1 MAHPH
6 NSANMVAERGRPRV
20 AERIVDVLVPPIME
34 EIVKVVKTFLQ
45 EQISERIRT
54 QIVDVYE
61 SPVVEQVTAVPKT
74 SSRDRTLKCTA
85 EQILDVL
92 VPEMAKQLVEVR
104 GTVSQDRIQQR
115 IVEQIVDAPVMQAM
129 EELAEVSMV
138 FSQDRIQRRI
148 VEQIIPATLLT
159 EMIIDVPVIQT
170 PEKTQQAMNTYVQH
184 VVDTVEVERPKIID
198 GTVQKPI
205 IQEKINPVT
214 KHVEVS
220 LSQFTD
226 KAMDIPVVA
235 QRQISRETVQK
246 STEIPQLRYC
256 DQVVD
261 VPVKLAAQ
269 VPRVLVVEKTTE
281 ILQFGAAELLKFN
294 TSKPGDEQIS
304 LKEYVDRTKERLD
317 LGDEDEK
324 KTLEELNTEPKP
336 LTKLMKHILADKVE
350 MARVCDRIVDSP
362 CVPTTSEYGWS
373 AKMERIMEAQALRDN
388 SMISHMV
395 SKKTMEVNPA
405 AWERQHK
412 QQRESSKH
420 QPTKKSTRQ
429 ERGGERKEEERDQE
443 GRKEEERKVEERGK
457 QVEEDVTGWTEVT
470 RKRRRKMIQI
480 FVRVNG
486 SKVTPMEVSLTDDR
500 VEDVMRRIQNDE
512 DVYVTLHGRV
522 LKRGE
527 KLRSCEV
534 TDGCTIQ
541 VTSRMRGGGKY
552 KDKKSKIEKERSG
565 SPKKIEQAHGQKVEV
580 QPSRNV
586 DEMYVLMEEQMRLMR
601 EEAKGLHVTGEVM
614 RRIVEHVVKMRLMAE
629 NMKKQAS
636 DDDLKCVEKMERGL
650 KVFMEEVRDR
660 QKELEMRE
668 TKEEVGRKAT
678 REGRGCAG
686 LVQGGDET
694 HRMNETCGKGK
705 GKGNGGK
712 GEHGGKGD
720 KGGKG
725 HEGTRKLRWADC
737 EEEEGSETRSSRGRV
752 A

>member
-1 MAHPH
+1 
-6 NSANMVAERGRPRV
+6 
-20 AERIVDVLVPPIME
+20 
-34 EIVKVVKTFLQ
+34 
-45 EQISERIRT
+45 
-54 QIVDVYE
+54 
-61 SPVVEQVTAVPKT
+61 
-74 SSRDRTLKCTA
+74 
-85 EQILDVL
+85 
-92 VPEMAKQLVEVR
+92 
-104 GTVSQDRIQQR
+104 
-115 IVEQIVDAPVMQAM
+115 
-129 EELAEVSMV
+129 
-138 FSQDRIQRRI
+138 
-148 VEQIIPATLLT
+148 
-159 EMIIDVPVIQT
+159 
-170 PEKTQQAMNTYVQH
+170 
-184 VVDTVEVERPKIID
+184 
-198 GTVQKPI
+198 
-205 IQEKINPVT
+205 
-214 KHVEVS
+214 
-220 LSQFTD
+220 
-226 KAMDIPVVA
+226 
-235 QRQISRETVQK
+235 
-246 STEIPQLRYC
+246 
-256 DQVVD
+256 
-261 VPVKLAAQ
+261 
-269 VPRVLVVEKTTE
+269 
-281 ILQFGAAELLKFN
+281 
-294 TSKPGDEQIS
+294 
-304 LKEYVDRTKERLD
+304 
-317 LGDEDEK
+317 
-324 KTLEELNTEPKP
+324 
-336 LTKLMKHILADKVE
+336 
-350 MARVCDRIVDSP
+350 
-362 CVPTTSEYGWS
+362 
-373 AKMERIMEAQALRDN
+373 
-388 SMISHMV
+388 
-395 SKKTMEVNPA
+395 
-405 AWERQHK
+405 
-412 QQRESSKH
+412 
-420 QPTKKSTRQ
+420 
-429 ERGGERKEEERDQE
+429 
-443 GRKEEERKVEERGK
+443 
-457 QVEEDVTGWTEVT
+457 
-470 RKRRRKMIQI
+470 MIQI

-486 SKVTPMEVSLTDDR
+486 SKATPMEVSLTDDR

-580 QPSRNV
+580 QPSRNA

-737 EEEEGSETRSSRGRV
+737 EEEEEGARQGAAEGEWHKARKEQGIIWLDGSDEDQEGHEGSAGGERCEVCGRLEVWSEEVWSEESEEQEERGGQGGEGARQKMLSEKDEEDERTV
-752 A
+752 VEPPGLEGVKSKQEEQEEEEQEG